1 MIESVGN
8 FIERAQMKRV
18 LIVCI
23 AFVAVLSAG
32 YADSRC
38 IVRSIAY
45 EIEGRTKQYFIE
57 KLVNIKIGQEFS
69 DRETLAALL
78 EDRRQLLINE
88 RVLESAEISAVFG
101 EAKPDES
108 YPIPVDLVVST
119 KDTFNII
126 GLPYGKYDSNTGF
139 LLALRGRD
147 YNFFGTMEPLI
158 LNINWEVDN
167 DGVQTPGLE
176 TKFAIPFRAAGLD
189 WKWNLGAEL
198 TSPGWKD
205 LIFSANTGITADIP
219 LWSHALSLYAIQ
231 RFDIGAEDSAGVPY
245 SDEYFL
251 TTSSGAYYSL
261 RILSTEHFGD
271 LVVQPKLDVSYR
283 WWPKGLTDPSLQNTP
298 VVTPSVGA
306 SIGRVD
312 WKDNFR
318 EGAEA
323 SATLSTSYYV
333 SDGSMVTTISGSAS
347 VFFALDFFGPS
358 ARVSGFSRLNGSID
372 TSAGDPVRGVLNSR
386 ISTSDALFLN
396 LDLPFRLIRFSPADW
411 FGIPWMRYFHFEQ
424 HWSPFIDLALV
435 EESGRLFSPS
445 DMWVGSGLEVITYP
459 KVFRSFYFR
468 ISLAWDLR
476 DVLQLRS
483 LTGQSPR
490 DGRGIS
496 EFFFGVGLHY

>member
-38 IVRSIAY
+38 IIRSIAY

-69 DRETLAALL
+69 DQESLDALL
-78 EDRRQLLINE
+78 EDRRQLLMNE
-88 RVLESAEISAVFG
+88 RVLESAEIRAVFA
-101 EAKPDES
+101 EADPGTS
-108 YPIPVDLVVST
+108 GPLPVDLVVST

-198 TSPGWKD
+198 TAPGWND
-205 LIFSANTGITADIP
+205 LIFSANTGISADIP
-219 LWSHALSLYAIQ
+219 LWSQALSLYAIQ
-231 RFDIGAEDSAGVPY
+231 RFDVGAENSAGVPY
-245 SDEYFL
+245 GDEYFL
-251 TTSSGAYYSL
+251 TTSFGAYYSW

-271 LVVQPKLDVSYR
+271 LVVQPKLDLSYR
-283 WWPKGLTDPSLQNTP
+283 WRPGGLTDPSLQNTP
-298 VVTPSVGA
+298 VVTPSVAA

-312 WKDNFR
+312 WKGNFR

-323 SATLSTSYYV
+323 SATLSTSYDL
-333 SDGSMVTTISGSAS
+333 SDGSVATKISGSAS

-358 ARVSGFSRLNGSID
+358 ARVSGFTRLNGSID

-386 ISTSDALFLN
+386 IKTADALFLN

-411 FGIPWMRYFHFEQ
+411 FGVPWMRYFHFEQ

-445 DMWVGSGLEVITYP
+445 DMWIGSGLEVITYP

-483 LTGQSPR
+483 LTGKSLR